1 MAKTTIDGHTANA
14 ITLQNAARSPAIL
27 PASPHHDRLSPT
39 QQKGLMTSGVHVWF
53 PEYFE
58 TSGEKRRFSR
68 RNKSAL
74 AIVLNHHVVL
84 DNISRDE

>member
-1 MAKTTIDGHTANA
+1 
-14 ITLQNAARSPAIL
+14 
-27 PASPHHDRLSPT
+27 
-39 QQKGLMTSGVHVWF
+39 MTSGVHVWF

-68 RNKSAL
+68 RNKSTL
-74 AIVLNHHVVL
+74 AIVLSHHVVL